1 MKEFFEL
8 RTYKIYSG
16 KMEEW
21 VNFMEKIIIP
31 FQISKGMVIN
41 GSFTVEGDDETY
53 VWIRRFNS
61 KEDKEKL
68 YIEVYDSDK
77 WKNEIAPIVSKLIDR
92 EAIKVV
98 NLKSTRLSVI
108 K

>member
-8 RTYKIYSG
+8 RTYKIYPG

-21 VNFMEKIIIP
+21 ISFMEKIIIP

-41 GSFTVEGDDETY
+41 GSFTVEGDNKTY
-53 VWIRRFNS
+53 IWMRRFNS
-61 KEDKEKL
+61 KADKEKL
-68 YIEVYDSDK
+68 YTEVYESDK
-77 WKNEIAPIVSKLIDR
+77 WKNEIAPIVAKLIDR
-92 EAIKVV
+92 EAIRVV

>member
-1 MKEFFEL
+1 MFFEL
-8 RTYKIYSG
+8 RKYRVKSG
-16 KMEEW
+16 KRETFVRWMEE
-21 VNFMEKIIIP
+21 EIIP

-77 WKNEIAPIVSKLIDR
+77 WKNEIAPIVAKLIDR